1 MSYFED
7 VYLKRMNV
15 DGNTQ
20 QERTKTRKEKEFDKL
35 FLKKTMYQSKIY
47 KVNHEETN
55 LCGSLQPNKCNESE
69 LISNLLIST
78 KTEKLKTGDILS
90 IYQKI
95 KDEEL
100 LQLLDEIIDS
110 AEGVPIGNYLS
121 QFFTNLYLAYFDHWI
136 KEILKVIY
144 YFRYCDDITIL
155 GSSKEE
161 LHEQFLKIQEYL
173 EVNLKLQVKPNWQI
187 YPVEARGIDFV
198 GYVFR
203 HKYTRL
209 RKSIK
214 HNLFVKVSG
223 QAKQFSYKKDRVAK
237 IGSYFGWLKYCNSK
251 HFLQKIEIQTRLC
264 YSNFIGEEELIFN
277 TYNKNIRVI
286 DIQLSNKFFIIH
298 FYYHNKPYWLKSSN
312 KKLLKKLKLYERTQ
326 KNNV

>member
-1 MSYFED
+1 
-7 VYLKRMNV
+7 MNIL
-15 DGNTQ
+15 
-20 QERTKTRKEKEFDKL
+20 EPIWLSIFTKDTYSCIKNRGIHKL
-35 FLKKTMYQSKIY
+35 VNNLKKALKSDPEGTKYCLKLDIKKFYPSI
-47 KVNHEETN
+47 NH
-55 LCGSLQPNKCNESE
+55 
-69 LISNLLIST
+69 
-78 KTEKLKTGDILS
+78 DILKQ
-90 IYQKI
+90 IIRYKI

-121 QFFTNLYLAYFDHWI
+121 QFFANLYLAYFDHWI

-203 HKYTRL
+203 HNYTRL

-251 HFLQKIEIQTRLC
+251 HLKYELNNKYNDEIFPVQ
-264 YSNFIGEEELIFN
+264 YVSG
-277 TYNKNIRVI
+277 KNYTV
-286 DIQLSNKFFIIH
+286 Q
-298 FYYHNKPYWLKSSN
+298 
-312 KKLLKKLKLYERTQ
+312 
-326 KNNV
+326 

>member
-1 MSYFED
+1 MHHQYKTSSYTTFTIYEPKERLIFRLPYYPD
-7 VYLKRMNV
+7 RILHHAIMNIL
-15 DGNTQ
+15 
-20 QERTKTRKEKEFDKL
+20 EPIWLSIFTKDTYSCIKNRGIHKL
-35 FLKKTMYQSKIY
+35 VNNLKKALKSDPEGTKYCLKLDIKKFYPSI
-47 KVNHEETN
+47 NH
-55 LCGSLQPNKCNESE
+55 
-69 LISNLLIST
+69 
-78 KTEKLKTGDILS
+78 DILKQ
-90 IYQKI
+90 IIRYKI

-121 QFFTNLYLAYFDHWI
+121 QFFANLYLAYFDHWI

-161 LHEQFLKIQEYL
+161 LHEQLLKIQEYL

-223 QAKQFSYKKDRVAK
+223 QAKQFSYKKDRVIK

-251 HFLQKIEIQTRLC
+251 HLKYELNNKYNDEIFPVQ
-264 YSNFIGEEELIFN
+264 YVSG
-277 TYNKNIRVI
+277 KNYIVR
-286 DIQLSNKFFIIH
+286 
-298 FYYHNKPYWLKSSN
+298 
-312 KKLLKKLKLYERTQ
+312 
-326 KNNV
+326 